1 MMSQGPR
8 NVRRSDKCLSTT
20 SMGVKRVNEYVL
32 LKTIGTGA
40 TSKVVQC
47 MKPSL
52 NEEDDKIFAMKI
64 IKRQFIAS
72 MMSEL
77 RALEKLNH
85 PHIIELHEI
94 IDDPNESS
102 VYLVMELLN
111 GGSLRDKLN
120 KCAKENQ

>member
-1 MMSQGPR
+1 M
-8 NVRRSDKCLSTT
+8 RRSDKCLSTT